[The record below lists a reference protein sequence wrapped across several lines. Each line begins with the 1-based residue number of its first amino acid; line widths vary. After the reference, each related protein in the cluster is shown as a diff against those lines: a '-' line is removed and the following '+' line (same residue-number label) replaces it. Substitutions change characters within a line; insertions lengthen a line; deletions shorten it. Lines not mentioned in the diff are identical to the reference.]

1 MRVGVKLAST
11 LIPIKAC
18 GEYQKPIQTVIER
31 GRKELIK
38 IQKYGTIELLMLI
51 RKLLLILFLIVPSY
65 CYAELPTV
73 VFGSTTYRYN
83 PFMNPAKRQQWDD
96 VSAENLGGYTS
107 GQFLLLGGSQTVS
120 GQPVF
125 NNIILGTATY
135 VLDSAL
141 LNGYTSSEIVAISTN
156 LVPSPDLSA
165 YAIKLDVS
173 NSTDTLTSSK
183 VDKAGDTMTGGLSI
197 ETAASTAI
205 LKIGTAGY
213 MGAYTSRLEFKTGP
227 TVQSYLQEQNFA
239 EVTGTT
245 STVYGLTWNK
255 DGSFFHGADGFWGI
269 DVKKTNYTLPSI
281 KFAVKG
287 GFIKST
293 SGYMFGDNTT
303 ITTAPVAPDLS
314 AYAIKLDV
322 SNSTDAITTQ
332 LYQVAIDTTATINE
346 LRDNYARLDSSPTWT
361 GSITT
366 PSVYVSSFVTT
377 QDLNVLGKT
386 RIRMDHATFYS
397 TTTQSIA
404 VVNATQTITLDGTID
419 SHGGIT
425 FDGATGCVTVL
436 DGGSYL
442 IGFSAI
448 PQGTNGNR
456 LFIFPRINNID
467 VPYSNTIWQFTGG
480 SAPKVETVFYNLDMN
495 AGDEICL
502 IMYSNNAS
510 TELLAIPAT
519 TVPIAPA
526 MPSII
531 ITVNK
536 TGEQQ

>member
-31 GRKELIK
+31 ERKELIK

-73 VFGSTTYRYN
+73 VFGSTTYRFN

-156 LVPSPDLSA
+156 LVPS
-165 YAIKLDVS
+165 
-173 NSTDTLTSSK
+173 
-183 VDKAGDTMTGGLSI
+183 
-197 ETAASTAI
+197 
-205 LKIGTAGY
+205 
-213 MGAYTSRLEFKTGP
+213 
-227 TVQSYLQEQNFA
+227 
-239 EVTGTT
+239 
-245 STVYGLTWNK
+245 
-255 DGSFFHGADGFWGI
+255 
-269 DVKKTNYTLPSI
+269 
-281 KFAVKG
+281 
-287 GFIKST
+287 
-293 SGYMFGDNTT
+293 
-303 ITTAPVAPDLS
+303 PDLS